1 VVDKNGLLIIYYTGV
16 RMDILMKISE
26 KTADIEDWNEE
37 ERIFWRS
44 PKPINE
50 PTWVYFVRNGRIIG
64 KVRYVDYRYE
74 KGENLQGRIQEGGA
88 FVLKGP
94 LIRPTKDILLP
105 KEILRGS
112 WRWRYVN
119 DDVTT
124 KINLDF

>member
-1 VVDKNGLLIIYYTGV
+1 VVDKNGV

-37 ERIFWRS
+37 ERIFWRGR
-44 PKPINE
+44 KPINE
-50 PTWVYFVRNGRIIG
+50 PTWVYFVRNGCIIG